1 MRRHGTL
8 GGETAENAH
17 AINEVA
23 NKWNGDNFIHRL
35 GQIVE
40 GQGQIGKDI
49 GILGD
54 EGESASRGGQETS
67 ILTKIEKCHSSG
79 GSAKSLETITK
90 GIPLLQQF
98 CHT

>member
-8 GGETAENAH
+8 GRETAENAH
-17 AINEVA
+17 AINEIA
-23 NKWNGDNFIHRL
+23 NKWNGDNFIDRL
-35 GQIVE
+35 GQVVK

-67 ILTKIEKCHSSG
+67 ILTKIEKCHSGG

-90 GIPLLQQF
+90 GIPLL
-98 CHT
+98 